1 MKLLA
6 AIGLVLVLAG
16 CTVSREAE
24 WLCSNYQ
31 ACLDAWKAQR
41 K

>member
-6 AIGLVLVLAG
+6 VASLIMLLAG

-24 WLCSNYQ
+24 WRCSSYQ

>member
-1 MKLLA
+1 MKPIAIAAMLLA
-6 AIGLVLVLAG
+6 LAG

-24 WLCSNYQ
+24 WRCSSYQ
-31 ACLDAWKAQR
+31 ACLDAWKATR

>member
-6 AIGLVLVLAG
+6 AASLFLVLTG
-16 CTVSREAE
+16 CNVSREAE
-24 WLCSNYQ
+24 WRCSSYQ
-31 ACLDAWKAQR
+31 ACLDEWKAQR